1 MKERILILLLLAT
14 VCSMQAQNIHMALRP
29 DDLLIDNFEGDTFG
43 NWILEGNA
51 FGNSPVSMER
61 LSIWGDNRFEG
72 NRMASSFVNGDAG
85 TGVLNLKSAS
95 NLNGNLNCSKELEHY
110 AS

>member
-43 NWILEGNA
+43 NWICFWQFTSFYGT
-51 FGNSPVSMER
+51 
-61 LSIWGDNRFEG
+61 
-72 NRMASSFVNGDAG
+72 FVNMGG
-85 TGVLNLKSAS
+85 
-95 NLNGNLNCSKELEHY
+95 
-110 AS
+110 

>member
-43 NWILEGNA
+43 NWILEGNV
-51 FGNSPVSMER
+51 FWQFTSFYGT
-61 LSIWGDNRFEG
+61 
-72 NRMASSFVNGDAG
+72 FVNMGG
-85 TGVLNLKSAS
+85 
-95 NLNGNLNCSKELEHY
+95 
-110 AS
+110 

>member
-43 NWILEGNA
+43 NWIFTSFYGT
-51 FGNSPVSMER
+51 
-61 LSIWGDNRFEG
+61 
-72 NRMASSFVNGDAG
+72 FVNMGG
-85 TGVLNLKSAS
+85 
-95 NLNGNLNCSKELEHY
+95 
-110 AS
+110 

>member
-61 LSIWGDNRFEG
+61 LSIWGG
-72 NRMASSFVNGDAG
+72 IIG
-85 TGVLNLKSAS
+85 LKEIGWLLALSM
-95 NLNGNLNCSKELEHY
+95 EMPVPVY
-110 AS
+110 

>member
-72 NRMASSFVNGDAG
+72 IGWLLALSMEMPVP
-85 TGVLNLKSAS
+85 V
-95 NLNGNLNCSKELEHY
+95 Y
-110 AS
+110 

>member
-43 NWILEGNA
+43 NWILEGNP
-51 FGNSPVSMER
+51 FGN
-61 LSIWGDNRFEG
+61 
-72 NRMASSFVNGDAG
+72 
-85 TGVLNLKSAS
+85 
-95 NLNGNLNCSKELEHY
+95 
-110 AS
+110 